1 MQLPSAF
8 LDQMKEILGEALP
21 SFLSELENPAPV
33 SIRHNPKKHQRSTVP
48 TMVQVPWASNA
59 WYLEQRP
66 SFTFDPYFQAG
77 HYYVQ
82 EASSMFVEEVLRQ
95 HLPMREGLFA
105 LDLCAAPGG
114 KSTQLLSL
122 LPNDAVLV
130 SNEVIN
136 LRASILA
143 ENITRWGN
151 SNAVVTNNDPSAF
164 KRLQGQFDLVLVD
177 APCSGEGMFR
187 KDEASIGEWSEHH
200 VQLCMSRQIRIL
212 QEASDLVKPGGLLIY
227 STCTYNNFEDHEVI
241 QNLLSSDSFESLS
254 IEINSN
260 WGIVE
265 FKEHSFFG
273 YHFFPHLLRG
283 EGFYISVLRRKA
295 EQPNNP
301 LKVGKELNHI
311 DKKTRLVLNDFID
324 SSGLSFIKHQNNIL
338 AFPEQCA
345 DRMLPLLSSGLHLKK
360 FGTDVGEVIREDFI
374 PHHPLA
380 LSLIPHGFAS
390 INVSKEQAISF
401 LQRND
406 PKIITN
412 EKGWRVLQFENA
424 KLGFGKFLGNRMNST
439 LPKEWRIRD
448 AYAL

>member
-8 LDQMKEILGEALP
+8 LDQMRGILGEALP
-21 SFLSELENPAPV
+21 AFLSALESPAPI
-33 SIRHNPKKHQRSTVP
+33 SIRYNPQKRPNTIIDPNQL
-48 TMVQVPWASNA
+48 VPWASNA
-59 WYLEQRP
+59 SYLEQRP

-77 HYYVQ
+77 YYYVQ
-82 EASSMFVEEVLRQ
+82 EASSMFVEEVIKQ
-95 HLPMREGLFA
+95 HLPLKDGLWA

-114 KSTQLLSL
+114 KSTHLLSV
-122 LPNDAVLV
+122 LPKDAVLV

-164 KRLQGQFDLVLVD
+164 NKLQGQFDLVLVD

-187 KDEASIGEWSEHH
+187 KDQASIAEWSEHN

-212 QEASDLVKPGGLLIY
+212 QEASELVKEGGLLIY
-227 STCTYNNFEDHEVI
+227 STCTYNNSEDHEVI
-241 QNLLSSDSFESLS
+241 QNLLSSGSFESLS
-254 IEINSN
+254 IELNPS
-260 WGIVE
+260 WGVVE
-265 FKEHSFFG
+265 FKDQSFFG

-283 EGFYISVLRRKA
+283 EGFYISVLRRKSD
-295 EQPNNP
+295 QPKHL
-301 LKVGKELNHI
+301 LKTSKEVNTI
-311 DKKTRLVLNDFID
+311 DKKTRIVLNDFVD
-324 SSGLSFIKHQNNIL
+324 SSGLTFIKHQNNIL

-345 DRMLPLLSSGLHLKK
+345 DRMLPLLSTGLHLKK
-360 FGTDVGEVIREDFI
+360 FGTDIGEVIREDFI

-380 LSLIPHGFAS
+380 LSLIPHSFES
-390 INVSKEQAISF
+390 ISLSMEQAISF

-406 PKIITN
+406 PKISTS
-412 EKGWRVLQFENA
+412 EKGWRVLSFEDA
-424 KLGFGKFLGNRMNST
+424 KLGFGKFLGNRMNSS